1 MTSDSEV
8 EGDVVEDCS
17 QICTNVIFSSCHDIQ
32 QNRHPLPKY
41 LEAPPPVLESTG
53 SDLVSC
59 LRFIPLVLLVVI
71 IVTVI
76 ISHIDIVLC

>member
-41 LEAPPPVLESTG
+41 LEANEISTTSSIG
-53 SDLVSC
+53 VYW
-59 LRFIPLVLLVVI
+59 F
-71 IVTVI
+71 
-76 ISHIDIVLC
+76 